1 VSIKPDKPA
10 PEGGDIFAHIARTRG
25 PLPPGEY
32 AAEFVIHH
40 PFGTP
45 ETKTRGAIAFIK
57 ITEREWRGRQIELRF
72 VQEAPSWLDGV
83 IVRDA
88 DALMTWRQAVGAEGS
103 APDFDGALK
112 QIWKAG
118 RDKRLLF
125 RIGVTPPRAGTTVG
139 EMFLAGARLDDR
151 YDF

>member
-1 VSIKPDKPA
+1 MSIKPDKPA
-10 PEGGDIFAHIARTRG
+10 PVGGDIFAHIARTRG

-32 AAEFVIHH
+32 AAEFLVAF
-40 PFGTP
+40 PFETP
-45 ETKTRGAIAFIK
+45 KTRGATAHLK
-57 ITEREWRGRQIELRF
+57 ITEGDWRGRQIELRF
-72 VQEAPSWLDGV
+72 LQEGPSSLDGI

-88 DALMTWRQAVGAEGS
+88 DALIAWRQAIDAESAAADFVGV
-103 APDFDGALK
+103 LK
-112 QIWKAG
+112 EIWKAG
-118 RDKRLLF
+118 RDKRVLF